1 MQGVEILT
9 SFVTSAVILTLI
21 AIASHF
27 SYRSVFAIITGF
39 VLVGLVTMMQFKP
52 FAKQVGEPLF
62 VPHTQSLRNLEL
74 FTWTTVMVF
83 GLRYLRFFDQS
94 FAWTI
99 ILAAAVGLVALVS
112 RVLIWRSKVPGLPS
126 WTVVSAMLNGAYE
139 TFLMLYIFLAA
150 HGQTVMIS
158 AYVAYGLG
166 MMLAQIVRR
175 PLQRSFRGMSNLKL
189 QLLFFGLGA
198 WLTI

>member
-9 SFVTSAVILTLI
+9 LFVTSAVILTLI

-139 TFLMLYIFLAA
+139 TFLMLYIFL
-150 HGQTVMIS
+150 
-158 AYVAYGLG
+158 
-166 MMLAQIVRR
+166 
-175 PLQRSFRGMSNLKL
+175 
-189 QLLFFGLGA
+189 
-198 WLTI
+198 

>member
-1 MQGVEILT
+1 
-9 SFVTSAVILTLI
+9 
-21 AIASHF
+21 
-27 SYRSVFAIITGF
+27 
-39 VLVGLVTMMQFKP
+39 
-52 FAKQVGEPLF
+52 
-62 VPHTQSLRNLEL
+62 
-74 FTWTTVMVF
+74 
-83 GLRYLRFFDQS
+83 
-94 FAWTI
+94 
-99 ILAAAVGLVALVS
+99 
-112 RVLIWRSKVPGLPS
+112 
-126 WTVVSAMLNGAYE
+126 
-139 TFLMLYIFLAA
+139 MLYIFLAA